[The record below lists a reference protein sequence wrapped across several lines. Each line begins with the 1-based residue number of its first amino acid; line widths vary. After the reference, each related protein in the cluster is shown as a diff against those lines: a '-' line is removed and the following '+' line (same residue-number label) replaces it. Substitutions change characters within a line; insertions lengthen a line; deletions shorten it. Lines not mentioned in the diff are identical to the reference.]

1 MPDST
6 PRVQPRAVVKGA
18 GDLATGAALCLHR
31 AGFAVVMTEIAC
43 PTVVRRT
50 VAFAQAVYGGRATVE
65 GTRAVRVEAA
75 GIEGA
80 LAQGTIP
87 VIVAEDAAEVISTVR
102 PALLVDAIIAKR
114 NLGTR
119 IGDAPAVVALG
130 PGFEAGR
137 DADAV
142 IETRRGHDLGRV
154 LYEGAAHANTGVPGD
169 VGGYTW
175 QRVLRAPTAG
185 VFRAVADIGDVVAA
199 GDTVGHVGDQ
209 PVKAALDG
217 VLRGLLHPGLEVTEG
232 FKLGDVDP
240 RGDVSRCF
248 TVSDKARAVGGGV
261 LEAACALLGGVR
273 FETLSGIDRAGAGA
287 WLRGA

>member
-1 MPDST
+1 MTDPA
-6 PRVQPRAVVKGA
+6 RRLRPRAVVKGA
-18 GDLATGAALCLHR
+18 GDLASGVALCLHR
-31 AGFAVVMTEIAC
+31 AGFAVVATEIAR

-50 VAFAQAVYGGRATVE
+50 VAFAQAVYEGRTAVE
-65 GTRAVRVEAA
+65 GVQAVRAGLA

-80 LAQGTIP
+80 LAQASIP
-87 VIVAEDAAEVISTVR
+87 VVVAEDASEVLEAVR
-102 PALLVDAIIAKR
+102 PLLLVDGIIAKR

-130 PGFEAGR
+130 PGFVAGR

-169 VGGYTW
+169 IGGYTW
-175 QRVLRAPTAG
+175 QRVLRAPAAG
-185 VFRAVADIGDVVAA
+185 TFRAVAGIGDRVAA
-199 GDTVGHVGDQ
+199 GDTVGYVDDE
-209 PVKAALDG
+209 PVRAALGG
-217 VLRGLLHPGLEVTEG
+217 VLRGLLYSGLEVAEG

-240 RGDVSRCF
+240 RGDKSRCF
-248 TVSDKARAVGGGV
+248 TVSDKARAVGGGA

-273 FETLSGIDRAGAGA
+273 FETLSGVDRDEAGA
-287 WLRGA
+287 WLTGA